1 MSIKGLKGRVAGVL
15 FILLL
20 VACSSATATPLSTPT
35 PTVAPSPTPTV
46 EVTPTTPPIRLPLNE
61 YLVVAI
67 GVQGSLAPITT
78 DFYETLSTIQG
89 DPAQVQAM
97 FIDMIRAV
105 SRAGEEGLNTL
116 AINLPPPE
124 AEGYHGGLITMFLGF
139 QALGDNLAEALESN
153 NPAASQLASSGFL
166 AILQSMGPFT
176 RQAQDLALVALSQ
189 APQDP
194 LTAYLIATTEAQQ
207 DFAELTAGF
216 PDQLDQAPDLDFIFS
231 LFEEMGANME
241 QLQTNWLQIP
251 PPVEV
256 AELHQR
262 QADLIG
268 KNVELNQKLVDA
280 NRNQDDAGLAAVE
293 SLQLEIAAE
302 SARFST
308 DWNAVMISVLNR

>member
-1 MSIKGLKGRVAGVL
+1 VSIKGLKGRVAGVL

-20 VACSSATATPLSTPT
+20 VACSSATPTPT
-35 PTVAPSPTPTV
+35 PTPTPTLAPSPTPTV
-46 EVTPTTPPIRLPLNE
+46 EVTPTTEPVRLSLNE
-61 YLVVAI
+61 YLAVAI

-89 DPAQVQAM
+89 DPARVQAM

-116 AINLPPPE
+116 AVNLPPPE

-139 QALGDNLAEALESN
+139 QALGDDLAEALESN

-166 AILQSMGPFT
+166 ELLQSMGPFT
-176 RQAQDLALVALSQ
+176 LQAQDLALVALSQ
-189 APQDP
+189 APQDS

-207 DFAELTAGF
+207 DFSELTAGF
-216 PDQLDQAPDLDFIFS
+216 SDQLDQAPDLNSIFS
-231 LFEEMGANME
+231 LFEEIGANME
-241 QLQTNWLQIP
+241 QLRTNWLQISP
-251 PPVEV
+251 PAEV
-256 AELHQR
+256 GELHRR

-280 NRNQDDAGLAAVE
+280 SRIRDDAGLAAVA

-308 DWNAVMISVLNR
+308 DWNALIIAALNR